1 MLFNSQILKTLLYV
15 HFFSCF
21 QLGRGDTRF
30 QFTVIY
36 KVSLLKKLKEKQ
48 IYLKKINT
56 TVNVYTDTIWKR
68 LKFGKP
74 CPNKQVSVSNWI
86 SIQHPKR
93 RQGKCDSSI
102 SSSKRK
108 RLGWRKS
115 NTCEAEKYQAG
126 NGFLVRNVLHQW
138 AESFVPQTA

>member
-1 MLFNSQILKTLLYV
+1 MLLYV
-15 HFFSCF
+15 HFSFSCF
-21 QLGRGDTRF
+21 QLGRGDTGF

-36 KVSLLKKLKEKQ
+36 EVSLLKKLKEKQ

-74 CPNKQVSVSNWI
+74 CPNKQVRVSNWI

-93 RQGKCDSSI
+93 RQGKCD
-102 SSSKRK
+102 
-108 RLGWRKS
+108 
-115 NTCEAEKYQAG
+115 
-126 NGFLVRNVLHQW
+126 
-138 AESFVPQTA
+138 